1 MIKQHL
7 ILFAAHWII
16 QLAVVIRVLLRPHR
30 EPASRVAWVATISLV
45 PVVGIIAYL
54 LFGEVH
60 LV

>member
-45 PVVGIIAYL
+45 PVVGIID
-54 LFGEVH
+54 
-60 LV
+60 